1 MIEQLTNNL
10 KAATSVSVSLIT
22 RSRGSQLLRP
32 ETALGEAQVK
42 SPLSL
47 EMTAAPANTLTHPC
61 EDSGLTETEI
71 Q

>member
-1 MIEQLTNNL
+1 MSI
-10 KAATSVSVSLIT
+10 SISLIT

-32 ETALGEAQVK
+32 GTALGEAQVK

-47 EMTAAPANTLTHPC
+47 EMTAAPAKILTHPS

-71 Q
+71 